1 MFTMVVMRSF
11 WRTVDPPIRSLITT
25 LCVAVTVAGMSY
37 GAMAAA
43 AGFPLWFPVALGVL
57 VLAAGSEFLFIG
69 IVAAGGSPL
78 AALCAGLLINAR
90 HIGYGFAVPAVL
102 GTGWRGLRDA
112 HLLNDETVAVALA
125 QPTAEQGR
133 AAYLAC
139 GAGILAVWPGGALLG
154 GLLGK
159 AVPDPGVFGVDAVFP
174 AVLLGLIMPA
184 LRDPTVRR
192 GAFAGAALALLTTP
206 LLPPGLPI
214 LLATTAAA
222 FAIPRPAAR

>member
-1 MFTMVVMRSF
+1 MRSL
-11 WRTVDPPIRSLITT
+11 WRTVDPPTRSLITA

-37 GAMAAA
+37 GATAIA

-57 VLAAGSEFLFIG
+57 VLAAGSEFLFVG

-78 AALCAGLLINAR
+78 AALCAALLINAR
-90 HIGYGFAVPAVL
+90 HIGYGLAVPEVL
-102 GTGWRGLRDA
+102 GTGLRGLRGA

-125 QPTAEQGR
+125 QRTTDHGR

-139 GAGILAVWPGGALLG
+139 GAGILVCWPGGALLG
-154 GLLGK
+154 GLLGT

-184 LRDPTVRR
+184 LREPTVRR
-192 GAFAGAALALLTTP
+192 GALAGSALALLTTP
-206 LLPPGLPI
+206 LLPAGLPI
-214 LLATTAAA
+214 LLAAMAAA
-222 FAIPRPAAR
+222 RTIPRPRAR